1 METVKDMM
9 VKRLQD
15 GETIEKYKEGG
26 NSMTPLLK
34 SRQPVD
40 IRPVDRDLE
49 VGDIVFAKVKGRYF
63 MHLITAIDGE
73 RVQISNNHGHVNG
86 WTKKSK
92 VYGLVSASF
101 NEGK

>member
-1 METVKDMM
+1 MESVKDKM
-9 VKRLQD
+9 VKRLQN
-15 GETIEKYKEGG
+15 GETIYKYKEGG

-40 IRPVDRDLE
+40 IRPVDRELE
-49 VGDIVFAKVKGRYF
+49 VGDITFAKVKGRYL

-86 WTKKSK
+86 WTNKSK
-92 VYGLVSASF
+92 VYGLVTAS
-101 NEGK
+101 E